1 MCADGSCPL
10 NLTPDQRRR
19 VLQSLREKYVRVA
32 ACPTGLFRYPTGPD
46 GLKAL
51 GYPEDFLAS
60 LPESV
65 AGSYCGVGNP
75 FTLGPL
81 FPGEAVV
88 DIGCGAGVD
97 ALLAARL
104 VGPAGRV
111 VGLDVVAEMALRAR
125 EHARATGAAPTFF
138 LVAEAERLP
147 FPDRCFE
154 VALSNGAFNLVVDKA
169 RALAEVFRVLKPGG
183 RCFLADEVLAGELQP
198 DPESRLARW
207 AR

>member
-1 MCADGSCPL
+1 MSAADFPFVD
-10 NLTPDQRRR
+10 LTPDQRRR
-19 VLQSLREKYVRVA
+19 VLGSLREKYVRVA
-32 ACPTGLFRYPTGPD
+32 SCPAGLFRYPTGPD

-65 AGSYCGVGNP
+65 AVSFCGVGNP

-81 FPGEAVV
+81 VPGEAVV

-104 VGPAGRV
+104 VGPGGRV

-125 EHARATGAAPTFF
+125 EHARATGVAQALF
-138 LVAEAERLP
+138 LVAGAENLP
-147 FPDRCFE
+147 FPDQRFE
-154 VALSNGAFNLVVDKA
+154 VALSNGAFNLVVDKG

-183 RCFLADEVLAGELQP
+183 RFLLADEVLVGELP
-198 DPESRLARW
+198 ADLESRLARW